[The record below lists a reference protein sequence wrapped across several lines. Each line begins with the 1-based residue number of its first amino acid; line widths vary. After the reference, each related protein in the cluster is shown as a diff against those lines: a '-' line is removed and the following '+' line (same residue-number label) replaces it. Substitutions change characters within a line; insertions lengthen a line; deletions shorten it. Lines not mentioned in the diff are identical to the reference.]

1 MYHIYELK
9 SFEIQKYDSL
19 LDPFTKTHFG
29 DFQKKNSNKRK
40 NEGVAD
46 EILL

>member
-1 MYHIYELK
+1 MNHIYELK

-29 DFQKKNSNKRK
+29 DFQKNSYNRK

>member
-19 LDPFTKTHFG
+19 LYPFTKTHFG
-29 DFQKKNSNKRK
+29 DFQKKFLQKK
-40 NEGVAD
+40 E
-46 EILL
+46 